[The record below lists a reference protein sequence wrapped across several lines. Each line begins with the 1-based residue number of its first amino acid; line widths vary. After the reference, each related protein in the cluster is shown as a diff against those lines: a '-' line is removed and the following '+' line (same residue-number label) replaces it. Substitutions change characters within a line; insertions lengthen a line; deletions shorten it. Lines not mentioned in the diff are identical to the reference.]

1 MAPVGRRALV
11 GDALIAAGLAAVAVV
26 TIAVFHWTPP
36 AAAPVDG
43 LGITLLAASGLVLAV
58 RRRWPVATLAA
69 TTAVITAYLLLGYP
83 FGPIFLSFA
92 LAVYTVARYRPLAI
106 SVPAALVA
114 LAALLTHLLTGHL
127 NTFVGAAYGSGWAV
141 VPFALGVIVRTRQ
154 ELAARAREEL
164 VRTHVNVERLRVAQE
179 VHDIVG
185 HGLAAIK
192 MQADVALHV
201 LSRKPD
207 QAQTAL
213 DAISRTSSEALEEL
227 RATLAAVREAGGDGA
242 GAGAPGLSQLDELRR
257 RMGEAGL
264 HVRVEITGKPPDL
277 PPVVDL
283 TGYRIVQE
291 SLTNVLRHSAA
302 HEATVNI
309 RYADGEVEVV
319 VTNPVDGV
327 PRAAGGGSG
336 IPGMRHRVQALGG
349 SLAAGPTPNGR
360 FEVRARL
367 PVGAAA

>member
-1 MAPVGRRALV
+1 MTTAGTRRLL
-11 GDALIAAGLAAVAVV
+11 GDATIAVGLAAVAVV
-26 TIAVFHWTPP
+26 TTAVVRWTPEP
-36 AAAPVDG
+36 AAPLDG
-43 LGITLLAASGLVLAV
+43 LGVVLLAASGLVLAV

-69 TTAVITAYLLLGYP
+69 TTALITAYLLLDYP
-83 FGPIFLSFA
+83 FGLIFLSFA

-106 SVPAALVA
+106 SGPSALIA
-114 LAALLTHLLTGHL
+114 LAALLTHLLTGHV
-127 NTFVGAAYGSGWAV
+127 NAFIGAAYGSGWAV
-141 VPFALGVIVRTRQ
+141 VPFALGVTVRTRH

-164 VRTHVNVERLRVAQE
+164 VRTHVNEERLRVSQE

-227 RATLAAVREAGGDGA
+227 RATLAAVREAGGEA
-242 GAGAPGLSQLDELRR
+242 AHATTPGLSDLGELRR

-264 HVRVEITGKPPDL
+264 HVQMEITGTPPRL
-277 PPVVDL
+277 PPAVDL

-302 HEATVNI
+302 HQATVAI
-309 RYADGEVEVV
+309 RYADDDVEVV

-336 IPGMRHRVQALGG
+336 IPGMRYRVEALGG
-349 SLAAGPTPNGR
+349 SFAAGPTPHGR

-367 PVGAAA
+367 PAGAAA